1 MEAWVR
7 NTLSETVVPHT
18 PLSKQAF
25 LRFRPLGASH
35 LPGDVF
41 DDFSQYFCL
50 RRFTDKNPSVH
61 TRQGLKF
68 SPEASMTDGNT
79 EPALAQF
86 CDGSDVTYL
95 LQDLHRQLG
104 ALVDPSTD
112 SEGPIAPNF
121 FLETQTPWE
130 PPAILRNKVRE
141 VGAYGAR
148 AIYTLRGYADE
159 DSLLRRDRNEM
170 LAFTATFE
178 DGNLKLYGHSVGS
191 LRAGRQQFRMRL
203 IASFAVDSD
212 VEAMRRASKFL
223 WGLRAEAMRLRTEA
237 IEDANRRHQEDEV
250 SRDSIFNGYDILN
263 NDDDQAP

>member
-7 NTLSETVVPHT
+7 NTLSQTEVPHT
-18 PLSKQAF
+18 PVSKQAF

-35 LPGDVF
+35 LPGNVF

-50 RRFTDKNPSVH
+50 RRFADKNPSVQV
-61 TRQGLKF
+61 RQNLKF

-79 EPALAQF
+79 EPAVAQF
-86 CDGSDVTYL
+86 CDGADVTYL

-121 FLETQTPWE
+121 FLETQTPSE
-130 PPAILRNKVRE
+130 RPAILRNKARE

-148 AIYTLRGYADE
+148 AVYTLRGHADE
-159 DSLLRRDRNEM
+159 DSLRRRDHEM

-191 LRAGRQQFRMRL
+191 ARSGRQQFRMRL

-212 VEAMRRASKFL
+212 VETMRRASKLL
-223 WGLRAEAMRLRTEA
+223 WGLRAEAMRLRDEA
-237 IEDANRRHQEDEV
+237 VEDANRRHQEDEV
-250 SRDSIFNGYDILN
+250 SRDSIFIGYDVL
-263 NDDDQAP
+263 NDDDEQAP